1 MGAEDRFSNFASC
14 DRLHIWF
21 CLHTLRTVPPTDKTS
36 DDHRPMQA
44 TPSKFNIVI
53 IGQNN
58 RLQYEAL
65 LFAASLRHSSPD
77 FAGRLFVAVPQP
89 GQRWSQDPSIQD
101 EDILKALRQLDAELL
116 PFENQV
122 FGQTYPHGNKI
133 EALSALPEGQ
143 PFVFFDSD
151 TLITGDLN
159 AVPFDFAHPG
169 ASLKV
174 EGTWP
179 RPTLYGPGY
188 DGIWKAL
195 YHRFGLDFESSL
207 DPNQPHDF
215 WRRYLY
221 FNAGYF
227 FHSCPRIF
235 GDRFRDY
242 ARTIRDEDIPE
253 LAGQTLDPWLDQI
266 ALPLVIHSLGG
277 GRDALPHGLLDGTV
291 SCHYR
296 LFPLLYARESDHV
309 VELLETVVAPNRIK
323 KVLKGYEPIRKLVI
337 QRKGHK
343 IREMFDRD
351 NLPQREQAIRN
362 KIKAKGLW
370 MR

>member
-1 MGAEDRFSNFASC
+1 
-14 DRLHIWF
+14 
-21 CLHTLRTVPPTDKTS
+21 
-36 DDHRPMQA
+36 MQA
-44 TPSKFNIVI
+44 TPKTFNIVL

-58 RLQYEAL
+58 RLQYESL

-77 FAGRLFVAVPQP
+77 FAGRVFVAVPQLGP
-89 GQRWSQDPSIQD
+89 LWSQDPSIQN
-101 EDILKALRQLDAELL
+101 EDILNALRQLDVEIL
-116 PFENQV
+116 PFDSQL
-122 FGQTYPHGNKI
+122 FGESYPYGNKI
-133 EALSALPEGQ
+133 EALLALPEGE

-159 AVPFDFAHPG
+159 TVPFDFSRPS

-179 RPTLYGPGY
+179 RPTLYGPGF
-188 DGIWKAL
+188 DGIWRAL
-195 YHRFGLDFESSL
+195 YQRFSLDFDSSL
-207 DPNQPHDF
+207 DTSQPHDY

-221 FNAGYF
+221 FNAGHF
-227 FHSCPRIF
+227 FYSCPRAF
-235 GDRFRDY
+235 GERFRDY
-242 ARTIRDEDIPE
+242 AQAIRDEDIPE
-253 LAGQTLDPWLDQI
+253 LAGQVLDPWLDQV

-277 GRDALPHGLLDGTV
+277 GRDALPAGLLDGSVT
-291 SCHYR
+291 CHYR

-309 VELLETVVAPNRIK
+309 VEVLETVVAPNRVK
-323 KVLKGYEPIRKLVI
+323 KVLKGYDPIRKLVI

-343 IREMFDRD
+343 IRAMFDRE
-351 NLPQREQAIRN
+351 NLPQREQVIRN